1 MVPLVNL
8 DYNLRESGISV
19 NVLVQD
25 TANRTPLLW
34 LPKLP

>member
-8 DYNLRESGISV
+8 DYNLRDSGISMD
-19 NVLVQD
+19 VLVQD
-25 TANRTPLLW
+25 TANGTLLLW